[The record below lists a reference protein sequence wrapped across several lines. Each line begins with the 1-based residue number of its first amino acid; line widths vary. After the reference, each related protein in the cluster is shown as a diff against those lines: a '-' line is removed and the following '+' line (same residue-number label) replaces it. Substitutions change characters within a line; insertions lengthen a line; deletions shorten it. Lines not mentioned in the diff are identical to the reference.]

1 MTQQGDDHKLQLSR
15 LAKKAKSLVLFN
27 SVRSLKV
34 HLGHRGHLYPLTF

>member
-1 MTQQGDDHKLQLSR
+1 MTQQEDDHKLQLSR
-15 LAKKAKSLVLFN
+15 LAKKAKLLVLFN